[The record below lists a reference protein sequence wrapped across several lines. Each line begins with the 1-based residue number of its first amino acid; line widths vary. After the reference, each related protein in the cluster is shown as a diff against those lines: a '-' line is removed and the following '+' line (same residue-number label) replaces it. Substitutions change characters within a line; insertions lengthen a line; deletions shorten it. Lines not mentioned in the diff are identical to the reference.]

1 MIVHRHFETL
11 LEHVPLKY
19 MPNDYGG
26 ESPSLIELH
35 GNTLLNINI
44 FFFLNPISKDIF
56 RNFYLYSK

>member
-19 MPNDYGG
+19 MPKDYGG

-35 GNTLLNINI
+35 GNTL
-44 FFFLNPISKDIF
+44 FLCK
-56 RNFYLYSK
+56 

>member
-19 MPNDYGG
+19 MPKDYGG

-35 GNTLLNINI
+35 GNNSYFYFNKNI
-44 FFFLNPISKDIF
+44 
-56 RNFYLYSK
+56 